1 MLARRAPIHYIHQP
15 MKPNNHWLPF
25 AVLAVALVIWASV
38 FAAGAYLEL
47 GADSPRHDF
56 RKPLII
62 LGTMAIV
69 LSLWGFALWNRARK
83 RSK

>member
-1 MLARRAPIHYIHQP
+1 

-38 FAAGAYLEL
+38 FAAGAYLEIGVDTPPRPPQAAHYL
-47 GADSPRHDF
+47 GHHGDCSFAVGIR
-56 RKPLII
+56 PLES
-62 LGTMAIV
+62 G
-69 LSLWGFALWNRARK
+69 GK